1 MAHPPT
7 LKQLKYLCAV
17 AEQLHFGRAARAC
30 YVSQSSLS
38 AAIAELEAHLGVVLL
53 ERNSKRVLLTEVGA
67 AVVARS
73 HQILNAVDDLA
84 ALCEQSAPP
93 LSGRMRMGV
102 IPTIA
107 PFLLPRLL
115 NRLRM
120 EHPQFQLF
128 IREDLSHHLVDAL
141 HQGDLDLLLLAIP
154 FPAEGVQSM
163 HLFYDEFVLAYP
175 AGHPLGKARSLHTR
189 SLAGQ
194 DLLLLEEG
202 HCLRGHALAAC
213 HLSSASLSV
222 PYQATSLNT
231 LVQMVANGIGIT
243 LLPGMAL
250 ETPILAGTDVQ
261 TRRFDDADVQR
272 SIGLMWR
279 RQAARADEFRLL
291 GEFIQQHR
299 VPAITSPRPEGS

>member
-154 FPAEGVQSM
+154 FAAEGVQSM

-189 SLAGQ
+189 NLAGQ

-291 GEFIQQHR
+291 GEFIQQHG
-299 VPAITSPRPEGS
+299 VPPCESIAP

>member
-1 MAHPPT
+1 
-7 LKQLKYLCAV
+7 
-17 AEQLHFGRAARAC
+17 
-30 YVSQSSLS
+30 
-38 AAIAELEAHLGVVLL
+38 
-53 ERNSKRVLLTEVGA
+53 
-67 AVVARS
+67 
-73 HQILNAVDDLA
+73 
-84 ALCEQSAPP
+84 
-93 LSGRMRMGV
+93 
-102 IPTIA
+102 
-107 PFLLPRLL
+107 
-115 NRLRM
+115 
-120 EHPQFQLF
+120 
-128 IREDLSHHLVDAL
+128 
-141 HQGDLDLLLLAIP
+141 
-154 FPAEGVQSM
+154 M

-189 SLAGQ
+189 NLAGQ

-291 GEFIQQHR
+291 GEFIQQHG
-299 VPAITSPRPEGS
+299 VPPCESVAP

>member
-93 LSGRMRMGV
+93 LSGRMRLGV

-189 SLAGQ
+189 NLAGQ

-291 GEFIQQHR
+291 GEFIQQHG
-299 VPAITSPRPEGS
+299 VPPCESVAP

>member
-93 LSGRMRMGV
+93 LSGRMRLGV

-154 FPAEGVQSM
+154 FAAEGVQSM

-291 GEFIQQHR
+291 GEFIQQHG
-299 VPAITSPRPEGS
+299 VPPCESIAP

>member
-93 LSGRMRMGV
+93 LSGRMRLGV

-154 FPAEGVQSM
+154 FAAEGVQSM

-189 SLAGQ
+189 NLAGQ

-291 GEFIQQHR
+291 GEFIQQHG
-299 VPAITSPRPEGS
+299 VPPCESIAP

>member
-1 MAHPPT
+1 MTHPPT

-17 AEQLHFGRAARAC
+17 ADQLHFGRAARAC

-38 AAIAELEAHLGVVLL
+38 AGIAELEAHLGVVLL
-53 ERNSKRVLLTEVGA
+53 ERNNKRVLLTEVGA

-84 ALCEQSAPP
+84 ALCEETVPP
-93 LSGRMRMGV
+93 LSGRMRLGV

-107 PFLLPRLL
+107 PFLLPGLL
-115 NRLRM
+115 NRLRA

-128 IREDLSHHLVDAL
+128 IREDLSQHLVDAL
-141 HQGDLDLLLLAIP
+141 HQGELDLLLLAIP
-154 FPAEGVQSM
+154 FPAEGVQNM
-163 HLFYDEFVLAYP
+163 HLFDDRFVLACP
-175 AGHPLGKARSLHTR
+175 PNHPLSQSEPLHTR
-189 SLAGQ
+189 DLAGQ

-213 HLSSASLSV
+213 HLSSANLSV

-243 LLPGMAL
+243 LLPEMAL
-250 ETPILAGTDVQ
+250 DTPLLAGTDVL
-261 TRRFDDADVQR
+261 TREFAEPDVQR
-272 SIGLMWR
+272 AIGLMWR

-299 VPAITSPRPEGS
+299 VPAITPPTP

>member
-154 FPAEGVQSM
+154 FAAEGVQSM

-291 GEFIQQHR
+291 GEFIQQHG
-299 VPAITSPRPEGS
+299 VPPCESVAP

>member
-1 MAHPPT
+1 MTHPPT
-7 LKQLKYLCAV
+7 FKQLKYLCAV

-30 YVSQSSLS
+30 HVSQSSLS
-38 AAIAELEAHLGVVLL
+38 AGISELEAHLGVVLL
-53 ERNSKRVLLTEVGA
+53 ERNNKRVLLTDLGA

-73 HQILNAVDDLA
+73 HEILNAVDDMA
-84 ALCEQSAPP
+84 ALCEQAVPP
-93 LSGRMRMGV
+93 LSGPMRLGV

-107 PFLLPRLL
+107 PFLLPGLL
-115 NRLRM
+115 NRLRA
-120 EHPQFQLF
+120 EHPQFQLY
-128 IREDLSHHLVDAL
+128 IREDLSQHLVDAL

-154 FPAEGVQSM
+154 FPADAVQCM
-163 HLFYDEFVLAYP
+163 HLFDDGFVLASP
-175 AGHPLGKARSLHTR
+175 SSHPLNRVEKLCTR
-189 SLAGQ
+189 DLAGQ

-213 HLSSASLSV
+213 HLTSATLSV

-243 LLPGMAL
+243 LLPRMAL

-261 TRRFDDADVQR
+261 TREFAESGVQR

-299 VPAITSPRPEGS
+299 VPAIRATTP

>member
-189 SLAGQ
+189 TLAGQ

-261 TRRFDDADVQR
+261 TRHFDDADVQR

-291 GEFIQQHR
+291 GEFIQQHG
-299 VPAITSPRPEGS
+299 VPPCESAAP

>member
-93 LSGRMRMGV
+93 LSGRMRLGV

-154 FPAEGVQSM
+154 FAAEGVQSM

-291 GEFIQQHR
+291 GEFIQQHG
-299 VPAITSPRPEGS
+299 VPPCESVAP

>member
-189 SLAGQ
+189 NLAGQ

-291 GEFIQQHR
+291 GEFIQQHG
-299 VPAITSPRPEGS
+299 VPPCESVAP

>member
-93 LSGRMRMGV
+93 LSGRMRLGV

-291 GEFIQQHR
+291 GEFIQQHG
-299 VPAITSPRPEGS
+299 VPPCESVAP

>member
-1 MAHPPT
+1 MTHPLT

-17 AEQLHFGRAARAC
+17 ADQLHFGRAARAC

-53 ERNSKRVLLTEVGA
+53 ERNNKRVLLTEVGA

-84 ALCEQSAPP
+84 ALCEQTVPP
-93 LSGRMRMGV
+93 LSGRMRLGV

-107 PFLLPRLL
+107 PFLLPGLL
-115 NRLRM
+115 NRLRA

-128 IREDLSHHLVDAL
+128 IREDLSQHLVDAL
-141 HQGDLDLLLLAIP
+141 HQGELDLLLLAIP
-154 FPAEGVQSM
+154 FPADGVQNM
-163 HLFYDEFVLAYP
+163 HLFNDRFVLACP
-175 AGHPLGKARSLHTR
+175 PNHPLSQAETLHTQD
-189 SLAGQ
+189 LAGQ

-213 HLSSASLSV
+213 HLSSVNLSV

-243 LLPGMAL
+243 LLPEMAL
-250 ETPILAGTDVQ
+250 DTPLLAGTDVL
-261 TRRFDDADVQR
+261 TREFAEPDVQR
-272 SIGLMWR
+272 AIGLMWR

-299 VPAITSPRPEGS
+299 VPAITPPTP